1 MAAPVTRRHRNNAQ
15 HTRLIA
21 VALTAAAL
29 IAGGAPAAAASNDIF
44 GTWLRDDGN
53 ARVRVAPCGGA
64 ICATNLWIRD
74 PHKQGEKVGD
84 RLEFN
89 IKPAGDGWRGKAY
102 DPQRKLT
109 FSATLTAE
117 GSAMTTRGCM
127 MAGLIC
133 RSTNWQRLP
142 AATAAQ

>member
-1 MAAPVTRRHRNNAQ
+1 MAAPTPRHPQNNSQ
-15 HTRLIA
+15 RQRLIA
-21 VALTAAAL
+21 AALTAAAL
-29 IAGGAPAAAASNDIF
+29 MTHLAPAAAGSDIF

-74 PHKQGEKVGD
+74 PQKQGERVGD
-84 RLEFN
+84 RLEFS
-89 IKPAGDGWRGKAY
+89 IKPAGEGWRGKAY

-109 FSATLTAE
+109 FSATLSAE
-117 GSAMTTRGCM
+117 GGAMTTKGCM
-127 MAGLIC
+127 LAGLMC
-133 RSTNWQRLP
+133 RTTKWQRLP

>member
-1 MAAPVTRRHRNNAQ
+1 MAAPTTRRHRNNSQ
-15 HTRLIA
+15 RKRLIA
-21 VALTAAAL
+21 PALVAF
-29 IAGGAPAAAASNDIF
+29 IVGCAPAAAASNDIF

-89 IKPAGDGWRGKAY
+89 IKPAGEGWRGKAY

-117 GSAMTTRGCM
+117 GSAMTTKGCM

-142 AATAAQ
+142 ATAAQ